1 LAGTDVIHQGGA
13 ARFRRAKREEA
24 EQRKSLL
31 DEVRRQCLP
40 EGMRRFARRAGIA
53 QANLNRA
60 LKGRTNPSL
69 TILAKLRTVMAE
81 EV

>member
-1 LAGTDVIHQGGA
+1 VGT

-60 LKGRTNPSL
+60 
-69 TILAKLRTVMAE
+69 
-81 EV
+81 